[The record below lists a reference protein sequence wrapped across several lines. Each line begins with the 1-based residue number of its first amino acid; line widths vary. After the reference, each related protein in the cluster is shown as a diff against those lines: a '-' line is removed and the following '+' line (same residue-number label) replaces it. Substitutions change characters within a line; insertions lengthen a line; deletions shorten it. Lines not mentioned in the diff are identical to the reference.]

1 MKIRYSMMLIIV
13 LLAGCNLEFLQDI
26 KTLNDKYCAETNAEK
41 RKLIIDAIR
50 IKKPDYPE
58 DGLCGVEKKITEQLA

>member
-1 MKIRYSMMLIIV
+1 MKIIYSMMLIVV

-58 DGLCGVEKKITEQLA
+58 DGLCGAEKKIVEQLA